1 MIYHRN
7 QDFDVHKLQ
16 KSSFIMFTLYVH
28 VIWYIWRQRQSF
40 RKKMKISTA
49 DKVTIYTHAMSLS
62 FNACHV
68 FRRGA
73 CMQQNMCKTI
83 SFN

>member
-1 MIYHRN
+1 
-7 QDFDVHKLQ
+7 
-16 KSSFIMFTLYVH
+16 
-28 VIWYIWRQRQSF
+28 
-40 RKKMKISTA
+40 MKISTA

-73 CMQQNMCKTI
+73 CMQQNMWKTI
-83 SFN
+83 SFNQHHPEQSKNKQTVFIKKIKGTVRPLRHGEDK